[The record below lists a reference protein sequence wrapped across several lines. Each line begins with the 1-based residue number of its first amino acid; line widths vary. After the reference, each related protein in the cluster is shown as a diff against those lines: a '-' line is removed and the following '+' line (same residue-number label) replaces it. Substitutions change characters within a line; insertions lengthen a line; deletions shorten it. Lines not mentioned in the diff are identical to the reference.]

1 MEENMQSM
9 SKAHLKELA
18 KLKQKKFR
26 QQTGK
31 VIIEGFRSIKQINSY
46 GLEFEELYVKK
57 DASLDLSAIYSKET
71 FVCSEYELSRIC
83 STQSPQDIAA
93 LLQTQRVPISDRSFL
108 LYLDN
113 ISDPGNCGTII
124 RTATA
129 AGISGI
135 VLSEDSCD
143 VFNPKVIRASLGS
156 VFIMPI
162 EYHDQRWLSAQDA
175 NIIVTTAHD
184 AEDVFRFEL
193 PEGNNILVI
202 GSEAHGISSG
212 IETHAAHRIHIPQS
226 VKIESLNAAVAAGI
240 CMFCLKRK
248 KSL

>member
-1 MEENMQSM
+1 MEANVQFM
-9 SKAHLKELA
+9 SKTHLKELA

-26 QQTGK
+26 RHAGK

-46 GLEFEELYVKK
+46 GLEFEELYIRK
-57 DASLDLSAIYSKET
+57 DASADLSDIHSKAT
-71 FVCSEYELSRIC
+71 FACSEEELGRIC
-83 STQSPQDIAA
+83 STHSPQEIAA
-93 LLQTQRVPISDRSFL
+93 LIQTQQVPITDRSFL

-129 AGISGI
+129 AGLTGI

-162 EYHDQRWLSAQDA
+162 EYHDQKWLTAQDT
-175 NIIVTTAHD
+175 NIIVTTTGNAK
-184 AEDVFRFEL
+184 DVFDFSL
-193 PEGNNILVI
+193 PAGNNTLVI
-202 GSEAHGISSG
+202 GSEAHGITPE
-212 IETHAAHRIHIPQS
+212 IEKNADYRIHIPQS

-240 CMFCLKRK
+240 CMFSLNRG

>member
-1 MEENMQSM
+1 MEDNMQIM
-9 SKAHLKELA
+9 SKAHLKQLA
-18 KLKQKKFR
+18 KLKHKKFR

-46 GLEFEELYVKK
+46 GLEFDELYIRKNT
-57 DASLDLSAIYSKET
+57 ALDLSDIYSKET
-71 FVCSEYELSRIC
+71 FICSEYEMSRIC
-83 STQSPQDIAA
+83 STQSPQEIAA
-93 LLQTQRVPISDRSFL
+93 LLPTEHLPISDRSFL

-156 VFIMPI
+156 VFVMPI
-162 EYHDQRWLSAQDA
+162 EYHDQKWLSAQNA
-175 NIIVTTAHD
+175 NIIITTAHD
-184 AEDVFRFEL
+184 AEDVFHFEL

-202 GSEAHGISSG
+202 GSEAHGIKNE
-212 IETHAAHRIHIPQS
+212 IEKNAHHRVHIPQS

-240 CMFCLKRK
+240 CMFCLNRK